1 MTPPFT
7 VLSVCMG
14 NICRS
19 PMSERLLVL
28 RLSEALAADGD
39 RVDDLLL
46 SHSCGLGAWHA
57 GEGMTTATAKELR
70 GRGGTDEGFRS
81 RQIGADKVDIS
92 DLILTATT
100 EQVDYIRFNHPEAL
114 ERTFLIR
121 DFGGL
126 LSHVDADGLPPFAVT
141 PEAVQARGAAIVK
154 AADAVRERSAGSEL
168 DDPWGLDGETY
179 RRIADE
185 IDEALIPFAALLT
198 GGSHSGGQR

>member
-28 RLSEALAADGD
+28 RLSEALGADGD
-39 RVDDLLL
+39 RVDDVLL
-46 SHSCGLGAWHA
+46 SHSCGLGAWHT
-57 GEGMTTATAKELR
+57 GEGMTSATAKELR
-70 GRGGTDEGFRS
+70 KRGGTDEGFRS

-100 EQVDYIRFNHPEAL
+100 EQVDHIRFNHPEAL
-114 ERTFLIR
+114 ERTFLVR
-121 DFGGL
+121 HFGAL
-126 LSHVDADGLPPFAVT
+126 LSHVEAAGLPPFAAT
-141 PEAVQARGAAIVK
+141 PEAVQARGVAIVK
-154 AADAVRERSAGSEL
+154 AADALRERAEESEL

-179 RRIADE
+179 RRIGDE

-198 GGSHSGGQR
+198 GGER

>member
-28 RLSEALAADGD
+28 RLREALGGD
-39 RVDDLLL
+39 AERVGDLLL
-46 SHSCGLGAWHA
+46 SHSCGLGAWHI

-70 GRGGTDEGFRS
+70 ERGGSDEGFRS

-100 EQVDYIRFNHPEAL
+100 EQVDHIRLNHPEAL
-114 ERTFLIR
+114 ARTFLVR
-121 DFGGL
+121 HFGEL
-126 LSHVDADGLPPFAVT
+126 LSLVDADALPPFAAT
-141 PEAVQARGAAIVK
+141 PEAVQARGVAIVK
-154 AADAVRERSAGSEL
+154 AADAARDRAEESEL
-168 DDPWGLDGETY
+168 DDPWGLDATTY

-198 GGSHSGGQR
+198 GGRR